1 MNLKK
6 LKMKPFCRY
15 VRNNSIYE
23 YLGDCNFKNAI
34 TGQVGVVEES
44 KAKDIFR
51 FNIELSQM
59 VQDYPEVENLIKFL
73 KLKFEIK
80 S

>member
-1 MNLKK
+1 
-6 LKMKPFCRY
+6 MKPYCRY
-15 VRNNSIYE
+15 VRNDCIYE
-23 YLGDCNFKNAI
+23 YIGECNFKNVI
-34 TGQVGVVEES
+34 TGQVGVVDIS